1 MTQTDDFFSPTTPM
15 PLMDEE
21 QWERRRRFRI
31 SLFWRTFF
39 LLSLLLTGTI
49 LAWLQSFRALEFE
62 PRTIHTA
69 QQIASMVNLSRAALT
84 HSDSIARVSLLK
96 TLSEQEGMRIQTH
109 EPTDTYELMKA
120 DTLGARL
127 TTELKSRLGS
137 ETLVAQKVNDT
148 PGLWIS
154 FRIGEDY
161 TWLLMDNSRLSP
173 ADQKTVALWLGI
185 GILLSLAGAA
195 IMTRLL
201 NKPIQQLS
209 LATHRLRK
217 GDFSDSQLDEQVA
230 TSEIRN
236 LNIGFNRMA
245 ESLAKI
251 EQDRAV
257 MMAGISHDL
266 RTPLA
271 RLRLETE
278 MSVTDDIAREHM
290 VADIVQLDAIIDKF
304 MDYAR
309 PLEKA
314 REAVHLLDVVN
325 NCVYSVQEHG
335 EISIEVEVADDLY
348 VMAEEVELSRVVTNL
363 LENAKRYGKTPETQ
377 MALVE
382 ITASASGKYVFLK
395 IRDHGPGVPP
405 EQLSRLLKPFFRGDA
420 ARTEAAGAGLGLSI
434 VDKTV
439 QRMGG
444 KLAITN
450 ASTGGFSAHI
460 RLDKASQ
467 EDVAQQANTP
477 RLQRPKVKRNPFSS
491 TQI

>member
-1 MTQTDDFFSPTTPM
+1 M
-15 PLMDEE
+15 LLGDEE
-21 QWERRRRFRI
+21 TGRRHRRIRL

-39 LLSLLLTGTI
+39 MLCLLLAATI
-49 LAWLQSFRALEFE
+49 LAWLQSFRAMEFE
-62 PRTIHTA
+62 PRTLHTA

-84 HSDSIARVSLLK
+84 YSDSIARVSLLK
-96 TLSEQEGMRIQTH
+96 TLSEQEGMRIQPH
-109 EPTDTYELMKA
+109 EPTDNYELMDSSPLGLRLTQELKNR
-120 DTLGARL
+120 LGA
-127 TTELKSRLGS
+127 
-137 ETLVAQKVNDT
+137 ETLVAQSVNGT

-154 FRIGEDY
+154 FRMGDDY

-173 ADQKTVALWLGI
+173 VGGKTVALWLGI
-185 GILLSLAGAA
+185 LVLISLTGAA
-195 IMTRLL
+195 IITRLL
-201 NKPIQQLS
+201 NKPIRELS
-209 LATHRLRK
+209 IATYKLRE

-245 ESLAKI
+245 EKLAKI

-278 MSVTDDIAREHM
+278 MSVADDVAREHM

-309 PLEKA
+309 PVSTERDSVNLQS
-314 REAVHLLDVVN
+314 VVTS
-325 NCVYSVQEHG
+325 CVYSIQELG
-335 EISIEVEVADDLY
+335 EMEIHTHVPGNLY
-348 VMAEEVELSRVVTNL
+348 VYADEVELARVVTNL
-363 LENAKRYGKTPETQ
+363 LENARRYGKSPATGIAT
-377 MALVE
+377 VDV
-382 ITASASGKYVFLK
+382 TAAGSENHVLLK
-395 IRDHGPGVPP
+395 IRDHGVGVPEP
-405 EQLSRLLKPFFRGDA
+405 ELRNLLKPFFRGDA

-444 KLAITN
+444 RFALTN
-450 ASTGGFSAHI
+450 SSTGGLAAHI
-460 RLDKASQ
+460 RLDRAPSNEQ
-467 EDVAQQANTP
+467 WSEEQ
-477 RLQRPKVKRNPFSS
+477 RLQRPHVKRQARSTPFAQ
-491 TQI
+491 TNL